1 MNSNAMYSVLEDG
14 SGPTDAS
21 YAYADSNLS
30 YVGAFML
37 STFADFDRQNHE
49 IQTNVHAT
57 SDHVPSS
64 LR

>member
-1 MNSNAMYSVLEDG
+1 MNSNAMYSFLEDG

-21 YAYADSNLS
+21 YAYADSKIS
-30 YVGAFML
+30 YVGAFMP
-37 STFADFDRQNHE
+37 SIFADFDRQNHE
-49 IQTNVHAT
+49 MQTNVLAP